1 MSNLDTRVE
10 CAVVIVTYNSA
21 SDIIRVLDSLPAA
34 AAGLTL
40 RIIVVDNGS
49 SDATVDL
56 ACHYANVTCVTTG
69 ANLGYAGGINVGR
82 EQAGEYSAL
91 LVLNPDVT
99 LDRGAIREMVSAL
112 DDAEVGIVAP
122 RLLDRQG
129 QWFPSLR
136 RFPTLA
142 RAVGDGLLGR
152 RLGRRPGRLSE
163 TVWSRES
170 YEQQHP
176 VDWATGAAL
185 LVSAACDRAIGPWDE
200 RFFLYSEETDYAA
213 RARNAGFRI
222 EYVPTARVFHEG
234 GGSGQS
240 AALVAL
246 MAISRV
252 RYVEKH
258 GRWPLAYRV
267 ALIVAEFLRSGDP
280 GHRTALKMLLRKSRW
295 LSFVEDLRDSSATE
309 SSINSSTPRIGGQA
323 DYPTALA
330 VQDGSGNP

>member
-1 MSNLDTRVE
+1 MSSSDTHVE
-10 CAVVIVTYNSA
+10 CAIVIVTYNSGR
-21 SDIIRVLDSLPAA
+21 DIIKLLDSLPAA
-34 AAGLTL
+34 AAGLTT

-49 SDATVDL
+49 SDATVGL
-56 ACHYANVTCVTTG
+56 VRGYGGVTCVATG
-69 ANLGYAGGINVGR
+69 ANLGYSGGINVGR
-82 EQAGEYSAL
+82 KQAGEYSAVL
-91 LVLNPDVT
+91 ILNPDVV

-112 DDAEVGIVAP
+112 NDAEVGIVAP
-122 RLLDRQG
+122 QLLDRQG

-152 RLGRRPGRLSE
+152 RLGRRPGGFSE
-163 TVWSRES
+163 TVWHRES

-176 VDWATGAAL
+176 IDWATGAAL
-185 LVSAACDRAIGPWDE
+185 LVAAACDRAVGPWDE
-200 RFFLYSEETDYAA
+200 RFFLYSEETDYAV
-213 RARNAGFRI
+213 RARNAGFRM

-258 GRWPLAYRV
+258 GRWPLAYRA

-295 LSFVEDLRDSSATE
+295 LSFVEDLRDSSAAE
-309 SSINSSTPRIGGQA
+309 NSVNSRAPRISGHGDHA
-323 DYPTALA
+323 TALA
-330 VQDGSGNP
+330 AQDGSGNP